1 MSIASEFKTFLMRG
15 NVIDLAVGVV
25 IGGAFG
31 KIVTSLVDNI
41 IMPPIGYLTGGVDF
55 SNLKLILK
63 PADVATKTAEV
74 AISYGIFIN
83 TVIQFLII
91 GAAIFL
97 VVKAIN
103 RLMPPPPAPPPP
115 GPSQEELLAD
125 ILAELGANEDDDGLN
140 GGRAAPKPLI
150 LSRC

>member
-125 ILAELGANEDDDGLN
+125 ILAEL
-140 GGRAAPKPLI
+140 KKK
-150 LSRC
+150 

>member
-63 PADVATKTAEV
+63 PADMATQTAEV
-74 AISYGIFIN
+74 AISYGVFIN

-125 ILAELGANEDDDGLN
+125 ILAEL
-140 GGRAAPKPLI
+140 KKK
-150 LSRC
+150 

>member
-41 IMPPIGYLTGGVDF
+41 IMPPIGYITGGVDF
-55 SNLKLILK
+55 SSLKLILK

-74 AISYGIFIN
+74 AISYGVFIN
-83 TVIQFLII
+83 TIIQFLII
-91 GAAIFL
+91 GTAIFL

-103 RLMPPPPAPPPP
+103 RLMPPPSAADPAPP

-125 ILAELGANEDDDGLN
+125 ILAEL
-140 GGRAAPKPLI
+140 KKK
-150 LSRC
+150 